1 MREAVVHRTDTESRR
16 KLIELLES
24 KVGADRAREF
34 LHTPNPI
41 LGWQKPVE
49 ILDADHLG
57 LMRMTV
63 LVTSMTAMPQAA

>member
-1 MREAVVHRTDTESRR
+1 MQESSTESRR
-16 KLIELLES
+16 KLIELLEA
-24 KVGADRAREF
+24 KVGRDRAREF

-41 LGWQKPVE
+41 LGWQKPAE

-63 LVTSMTAMPQAA
+63 LVTSMGRESVAA